1 MKTML
6 PLFRQISACINSSHF
21 QVAERALFL
30 WNNDYIVN
38 LVAQNRHALLPV
50 CFGAFERNARSHW
63 NAAVSGLTAN
73 VRKMLMEMDQQ
84 LYEECQANWNEEE
97 LRSQETEENR
107 KQRWKQVEA
116 LAAKAGG

>member
-1 MKTML
+1 M
-6 PLFRQISACINSSHF
+6 
-21 QVAERALFL
+21 
-30 WNNDYIVN
+30 
-38 LVAQNRHALLPV
+38 
-50 CFGAFERNARSHW
+50 
-63 NAAVSGLTAN
+63 SGLTAN

-116 LAAKAGG
+116 LAAKAG